1 MNAIYENRHEEV
13 YSSFNY
19 PLLAAIAIFATYFLL
34 NEARQ
39 FSNEGISYFQS
50 VWNYIDII
58 PPVGIYILI
67 SIMILAD
74 HDINIPISIDRGIQA
89 IVTFFMWFKILYF
102 LRIYRSTGYLISM
115 IFEVVKDM
123 RFFFLVLLITIIAFA
138 DSLLSI
144 ANANEDN

>member
-1 MNAIYENRHEEV
+1 
-13 YSSFNY
+13 
-19 PLLAAIAIFATYFLL
+19 
-34 NEARQ
+34 
-39 FSNEGISYFQS
+39 
-50 VWNYIDII
+50 
-58 PPVGIYILI
+58 
-67 SIMILAD
+67 MILAD
-74 HDINIPISIDRGIQA
+74 RDINIPISIDRGIQA